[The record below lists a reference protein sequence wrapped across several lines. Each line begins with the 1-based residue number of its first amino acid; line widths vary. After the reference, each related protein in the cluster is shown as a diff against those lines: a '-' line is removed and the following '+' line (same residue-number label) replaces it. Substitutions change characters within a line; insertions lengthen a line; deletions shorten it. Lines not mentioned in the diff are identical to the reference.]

1 MLVFNQ
7 QKKYKKLPAI
17 IYEDLESLTK
27 KVDACENNPEKSS
40 TAKAAEH
47 IPSGFSIYIIS
58 SFKRTKDKHG
68 LY

>member
-27 KVDACENNPEKSS
+27 KVDACENNPEKLS
-40 TAKAAEH
+40 TAKVAEH
-47 IPSGFSIYIIS
+47 IPSGFSI
-58 SFKRTKDKHG
+58 
-68 LY
+68 